1 VAQVIRQESARIERR
16 GMRDAVDLHAP
27 KTLSV
32 RTCTR

>member
-1 VAQVIRQESARIERR
+1 VAQVIRQQPARIDRR
-16 GMRDAVDLHAP
+16 GVRDAVDLHAV

>member
-1 VAQVIRQESARIERR
+1 VAQVIRQQAARIDGCRVL
-16 GMRDAVDLHAP
+16 DAIDLHAV

>member
-1 VAQVIRQESARIERR
+1 VAQVIRQQPARIDRR
-16 GMRDAVDLHAP
+16 RMGDAVDLHAA